1 MMNLHGDIFPHIAS
15 GHYGWLNAGKTPLRT
30 MQHCGYDTDV
40 KTMPI
45 FMTIHDIPSDEATP
59 ERVKQIAQAG
69 QASKYVRGYRSF
81 HSLNEGRI
89 VWLLEAKSRA
99 DVQAWCDEVGL
110 PLTGI
115 TAVDMEGHIG
125 VLRPVPIT
133 LPNQMRGKVIRII
146 EDGTIALVYI
156 RVAET
161 DALVSLV
168 DAGVP
173 AALAL
178 SEGSDVRVM
187 FRASDIS
194 LAVIEKDKP
203 LKLSF
208 PNQIRGKV
216 TQIISGPTLIIVHME
231 TAAGPIVSAI
241 IPSAA
246 EAIGLKVGDEVT
258 ALFKALD
265 VSLATDT
272 DA

>member
-1 MMNLHGDIFPHIAS
+1 
-15 GHYGWLNAGKTPLRT
+15 
-30 MQHCGYDTDV
+30 
-40 KTMPI
+40 MPI
-45 FMTIHDIPSDEATP
+45 FMTIHDIPSDEITP
-59 ERVKQIAQAG
+59 ERVKLIARAG
-69 QASKYVRGYRSF
+69 QSSQLVRGYRSF
-81 HSLNEGRI
+81 HSLHEGRI
-89 VWLLEAKSRA
+89 VWLLEANSRS

-115 TAVDMEGHIG
+115 TAVEMEGQSG
-125 VLRPVPIT
+125 VLRSIPVT
-133 LPNQMRGKVIRII
+133 LPNQLRGTVMRIQ

-156 RVAET
+156 RIAESNV
-161 DALVSLV
+161 LVSLV

-173 AALAL
+173 ASLSL

-203 LKLSF
+203 MKLSF

-216 TQIISGPTLIIVHME
+216 TQIISGPTLVIVHME

-265 VSLATDT
+265 VSLATDS

>member
-1 MMNLHGDIFPHIAS
+1 
-15 GHYGWLNAGKTPLRT
+15 
-30 MQHCGYDTDV
+30 
-40 KTMPI
+40 MPI
-45 FMTIHDIPSDEATP
+45 FMTIHDIPSDEITP
-59 ERVKQIAQAG
+59 ERVKQIARAG
-69 QASKYVRGYRSF
+69 QSSQLVRGYRSF
-81 HSLNEGRI
+81 HSLHEGRI
-89 VWLLEAKSRA
+89 VWLLEANSRA

-115 TAVDMEGHIG
+115 TAVEMEGQSG
-125 VLRPVPIT
+125 VLRTIPVT
-133 LPNQMRGKVIRII
+133 LPNQLRGTVMRIQ

-156 RVAET
+156 RIAESNV
-161 DALVSLV
+161 LVSLV

-173 AALAL
+173 ASLSL

-203 LKLSF
+203 MKLSF
-208 PNQIRGKV
+208 PKQIRGKV
-216 TQIISGPTLIIVHME
+216 TQIISGPTLVIVHME

-258 ALFKALD
+258 ALFKALEE
-265 VSLATDT
+265 SLATDS

>member
-1 MMNLHGDIFPHIAS
+1 
-15 GHYGWLNAGKTPLRT
+15 
-30 MQHCGYDTDV
+30 
-40 KTMPI
+40 MPI
-45 FMTIHDIPSDEATP
+45 FMTIHDIPSDEITP
-59 ERVKQIAQAG
+59 ERVKLIARAG
-69 QASKYVRGYRSF
+69 QSSQLVRGYRSF
-81 HSLNEGRI
+81 HSLHEGRI
-89 VWLLEAKSRA
+89 VWLLEANSRS

-115 TAVDMEGHIG
+115 TAVEMEGQSG
-125 VLRPVPIT
+125 VLRTIPVT
-133 LPNQMRGKVIRII
+133 LPNQLRGTVMRIQ

-156 RVAET
+156 RIAESNV
-161 DALVSLV
+161 LVSLV

-173 AALAL
+173 ASLSL

-203 LKLSF
+203 MKLSF

-216 TQIISGPTLIIVHME
+216 TQIISGPTLVIVHME

-265 VSLATDT
+265 VSLATDS

>member
-1 MMNLHGDIFPHIAS
+1 
-15 GHYGWLNAGKTPLRT
+15 
-30 MQHCGYDTDV
+30 
-40 KTMPI
+40 MPI
-45 FMTIHDIPSDEATP
+45 FMTIHDIPSDEITP
-59 ERVKQIAQAG
+59 ERVKQIARAG
-69 QASKYVRGYRSF
+69 QSSQLVRGYRSF
-81 HSLNEGRI
+81 HSLQEGRI
-89 VWLLEAKSRA
+89 VWLLEANSRA

-115 TAVDMEGHIG
+115 TAVEMEGQSG
-125 VLRPVPIT
+125 VLRTIPVT
-133 LPNQMRGKVIRII
+133 LPNQLRGTVMRIQ

-156 RVAET
+156 RIAESNV
-161 DALVSLV
+161 LVSLV

-173 AALAL
+173 ASLSL

-203 LKLSF
+203 MKLSF

-216 TQIISGPTLIIVHME
+216 TQIISGPTLVIVHME

-265 VSLATDT
+265 VSLATDS

>member
-1 MMNLHGDIFPHIAS
+1 
-15 GHYGWLNAGKTPLRT
+15 
-30 MQHCGYDTDV
+30 
-40 KTMPI
+40 
-45 FMTIHDIPSDEATP
+45 MTIHDIPADELTP
-59 ERVKQIAQAG
+59 ERVRHIAQAG
-69 QASKYVRGYRSF
+69 QSSGLVRGYRSF
-81 HSLNEGRI
+81 HSLQEGRI
-89 VWLLEAKSRA
+89 VWLLEAKSRSH
-99 DVQAWCDEVGL
+99 VQAWCDEVGL
-110 PLTGI
+110 PLSGM
-115 TAVDMEGHIG
+115 TAVDIEGHVS
-125 VLRPVPIT
+125 VLRSVPIT
-133 LPNQMRGKVIRII
+133 LPNQLRGRVMRIQ

-161 DALVSLV
+161 EALVSLI
-168 DAGVP
+168 DADSPTILG
-173 AALAL
+173 L

-194 LAVIEKDKP
+194 LAVVEKDNP
-203 LKLSF
+203 MKLSF

-216 TQIISGPTLIIVHME
+216 TQIISGPTLVIVHME

-265 VSLATDT
+265 VSLATDS

>member
-1 MMNLHGDIFPHIAS
+1 
-15 GHYGWLNAGKTPLRT
+15 
-30 MQHCGYDTDV
+30 
-40 KTMPI
+40 
-45 FMTIHDIPSDEATP
+45 MTIHDIPKDEITA
-59 ERVKQIAQAG
+59 ERVNAIALAG
-69 QASKYVRGYRSF
+69 QSSRLVRGYRSF
-81 HSLNEGRI
+81 HSLHDGRI
-89 VWLLEAKSRA
+89 VWLLEARSRS

-115 TAVDMEGHIG
+115 TTVDMEGHIG
-125 VLRPVPIT
+125 VLRSVPVT
-133 LPNQMRGKVIRII
+133 LPNQLKGKVIKIQ

-156 RVAET
+156 RVGDT

-173 AALAL
+173 QSL
-178 SEGSDVRVM
+178 SLMEGSDVRVM

-203 LKLSF
+203 MKLSF

-216 TQIISGPTLIIVHME
+216 TQIISGPTLVIVHME

>member
-1 MMNLHGDIFPHIAS
+1 
-15 GHYGWLNAGKTPLRT
+15 
-30 MQHCGYDTDV
+30 
-40 KTMPI
+40 MPI
-45 FMTIHDIPSDEATP
+45 FMTIHDIPADEMTP
-59 ERVKQIAQAG
+59 ERVKAIALAG
-69 QASKYVRGYRSF
+69 QSSKYVRGYRSF
-81 HSLNEGRI
+81 HSLHEGRI
-89 VWLLEAKSRA
+89 VWLLDAKSRA

-115 TAVDMEGHIG
+115 TAVDMEGQSG
-125 VLRPVPIT
+125 VLSAIPVT
-133 LPNQMRGKVIRII
+133 LPNQIHGHVIRIQ

-156 RVAET
+156 RIAESNV
-161 DALVSLV
+161 LVSLV

-173 AALAL
+173 ATLAL
-178 SEGSDVRVM
+178 SESSDVRVM

-194 LAVIEKDKP
+194 LAVLEKDKP
-203 LKLSF
+203 MKLSF

-216 TQIISGPTLIIVHME
+216 TQIISGPTLVIVHME

>member
-1 MMNLHGDIFPHIAS
+1 
-15 GHYGWLNAGKTPLRT
+15 
-30 MQHCGYDTDV
+30 
-40 KTMPI
+40 
-45 FMTIHDIPSDEATP
+45 
-59 ERVKQIAQAG
+59 
-69 QASKYVRGYRSF
+69 
-81 HSLNEGRI
+81 
-89 VWLLEAKSRA
+89 
-99 DVQAWCDEVGL
+99 
-110 PLTGI
+110 
-115 TAVDMEGHIG
+115 
-125 VLRPVPIT
+125 
-133 LPNQMRGKVIRII
+133 
-146 EDGTIALVYI
+146 
-156 RVAET
+156 
-161 DALVSLV
+161 V

-203 LKLSF
+203 MKLSF

-216 TQIISGPTLIIVHME
+216 TQIISGPTLIIVHIE

>member
-1 MMNLHGDIFPHIAS
+1 
-15 GHYGWLNAGKTPLRT
+15 
-30 MQHCGYDTDV
+30 
-40 KTMPI
+40 MPI
-45 FMTIHDIPSDEATP
+45 FMTIHDIPSDEITP
-59 ERVKQIAQAG
+59 ERVKQIARAG
-69 QASKYVRGYRSF
+69 QSSRLVRGYRSF
-81 HSLNEGRI
+81 HSLQEGRI
-89 VWLLEAKSRA
+89 VWLLEANSRV
-99 DVQAWCDEVGL
+99 DVASWCDEVGL

-115 TAVDMEGHIG
+115 TAVEMEGQSG
-125 VLRPVPIT
+125 VLRSIPVT
-133 LPNQMRGKVIRII
+133 LPNQLRGTVMRIQ

-156 RVAET
+156 RIAESNV
-161 DALVSLV
+161 LVSLV
-168 DAGVP
+168 DADVP
-173 AALAL
+173 ASLSL
-178 SEGSDVRVM
+178 SEGSEVRVM

-203 LKLSF
+203 MKLSF

-216 TQIISGPTLIIVHME
+216 TQIISGPTLVIVHME

-265 VSLATDT
+265 VSLATDS

>member
-1 MMNLHGDIFPHIAS
+1 
-15 GHYGWLNAGKTPLRT
+15 
-30 MQHCGYDTDV
+30 
-40 KTMPI
+40 MPI
-45 FMTIHDIPSDEATP
+45 FMTIHDIPSDEITP
-59 ERVKQIAQAG
+59 ERVKQIARAG
-69 QASKYVRGYRSF
+69 QSSQLVRGYRSF
-81 HSLNEGRI
+81 HSLHEGRI
-89 VWLLEAKSRA
+89 VWLLEANSRA

-115 TAVDMEGHIG
+115 TAVEMEGQSG
-125 VLRPVPIT
+125 VLRTIPVT
-133 LPNQMRGKVIRII
+133 LPNQLRGTVMRIQ

-156 RVAET
+156 RIAESNV
-161 DALVSLV
+161 LVSLV

-173 AALAL
+173 ASLSL

-203 LKLSF
+203 MKLSF

-216 TQIISGPTLIIVHME
+216 TQIISGPTLVIVHME

-265 VSLATDT
+265 VSLATDS

>member
-1 MMNLHGDIFPHIAS
+1 MNLHGDIFPQIAS

-30 MQHCGYDTDV
+30 MPHCGYDTGV

-45 FMTIHDIPSDEATP
+45 FMTIHDIPSDEVTP

-99 DVQAWCDEVGL
+99 DVQAWCDDVGL

>member
-1 MMNLHGDIFPHIAS
+1 
-15 GHYGWLNAGKTPLRT
+15 
-30 MQHCGYDTDV
+30 
-40 KTMPI
+40 MPI
-45 FMTIHDIPSDEATP
+45 FMTIHDIPKDEITA
-59 ERVKQIAQAG
+59 ERVNAIALAG
-69 QASKYVRGYRSF
+69 QSSRLVRGYRSF
-81 HSLNEGRI
+81 HSLHDGRI
-89 VWLLEAKSRA
+89 VWLLEARSRS

-115 TAVDMEGHIG
+115 TTVDMEGHIG
-125 VLRPVPIT
+125 VLRSVPVT
-133 LPNQMRGKVIRII
+133 LPNQLKGKVIKIQ

-156 RVAET
+156 RVGDT

-173 AALAL
+173 QSL
-178 SEGSDVRVM
+178 SLMEGSDVRVM

-203 LKLSF
+203 MKLSF

-216 TQIISGPTLIIVHME
+216 TQIISGPTLVIVHME

>member
-1 MMNLHGDIFPHIAS
+1 
-15 GHYGWLNAGKTPLRT
+15 
-30 MQHCGYDTDV
+30 
-40 KTMPI
+40 MPI
-45 FMTIHDIPSDEATP
+45 FMTIHDIPSDEITP
-59 ERVKQIAQAG
+59 DRVKQIARAG
-69 QASKYVRGYRSF
+69 QSSRLVRGYRSF
-81 HSLNEGRI
+81 HSLHEGRI
-89 VWLLEAKSRA
+89 VWLLEANSRA
-99 DVQAWCDEVGL
+99 DVQSWCDEVGL

-115 TAVDMEGHIG
+115 TAVEMEGQSG
-125 VLRPVPIT
+125 VLKAIPVT
-133 LPNQMRGKVIRII
+133 LPNQLRGTVMRIQ

-156 RVAET
+156 RIAESNV
-161 DALVSLV
+161 LVSLI

-173 AALAL
+173 ASLSL

-203 LKLSF
+203 MKLSF

-216 TQIISGPTLIIVHME
+216 TQIISGPTLVIVHME

-265 VSLATDT
+265 VSLATDS

>member
-1 MMNLHGDIFPHIAS
+1 
-15 GHYGWLNAGKTPLRT
+15 
-30 MQHCGYDTDV
+30 
-40 KTMPI
+40 MPI
-45 FMTIHDIPSDEATP
+45 FMTIHDIPSDEITP
-59 ERVKQIAQAG
+59 ERVKQIARAG
-69 QASKYVRGYRSF
+69 QSSQLVRGYRSF
-81 HSLNEGRI
+81 HSLQEGRI
-89 VWLLEAKSRA
+89 VWLLEANSRV

-115 TAVDMEGHIG
+115 TAVEMEGQSG
-125 VLRPVPIT
+125 VLRAIPVT
-133 LPNQMRGKVIRII
+133 LPNQLRGTVMRIQ

-156 RVAET
+156 RIAESNV
-161 DALVSLV
+161 LVSLV
-168 DAGVP
+168 DADVP
-173 AALAL
+173 ASLSL

-203 LKLSF
+203 MKLSF

-216 TQIISGPTLIIVHME
+216 TQIISGPTLVIVHME

-265 VSLATDT
+265 VSLATDS

>member
-1 MMNLHGDIFPHIAS
+1 
-15 GHYGWLNAGKTPLRT
+15 
-30 MQHCGYDTDV
+30 
-40 KTMPI
+40 MPI
-45 FMTIHDIPSDEATP
+45 FMTIHDIPSDEITP
-59 ERVKQIAQAG
+59 ERVKLIARAG
-69 QASKYVRGYRSF
+69 QSSQLVRGYRSF
-81 HSLNEGRI
+81 HSLHEGRI
-89 VWLLEAKSRA
+89 VWLLEANSRA
-99 DVQAWCDEVGL
+99 DVKAWCDEVGL

-115 TAVDMEGHIG
+115 TAVEMEGQSG
-125 VLRPVPIT
+125 VLRAIPVT
-133 LPNQMRGKVIRII
+133 LPNQMLGTVMRIQ

-156 RVAET
+156 RIAESNV
-161 DALVSLV
+161 LVSLV

-173 AALAL
+173 ALLSL

-203 LKLSF
+203 MKLSF

-216 TQIISGPTLIIVHME
+216 TQIISGPTLVIVHME

-246 EAIGLKVGDEVT
+246 EAISLKVGDEVT

-265 VSLATDT
+265 VSLATDS